1 MEGLAAYHQAYLRTM
16 AHWHQVMPGTILDVS
31 YSELVREPEAVMRK
45 VFAHCGLGWHSGCP
59 DMRANPAPV
68 ATLSAAQVR
77 APLHTRAFGEW
88 RRYAA
93 QLESLQRDL
102 ETA

>member
-1 MEGLAAYHQAYLRTM
+1 
-16 AHWHQVMPGTILDVS
+16 
-31 YSELVREPEAVMRK
+31 
-45 VFAHCGLGWHSGCP
+45 
-59 DMRANPAPV
+59 MRANPVPV

-77 APLHTRAFGEW
+77 APLHAHAFGEW